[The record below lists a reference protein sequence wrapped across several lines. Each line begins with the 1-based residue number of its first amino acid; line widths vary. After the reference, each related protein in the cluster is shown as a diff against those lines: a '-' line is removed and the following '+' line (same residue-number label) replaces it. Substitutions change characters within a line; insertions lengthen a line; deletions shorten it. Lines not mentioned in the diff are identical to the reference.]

1 MQKGNS
7 FNDKKFITKGI
18 PCGNGFFVS
27 DYFVTTAHV
36 IDEAGSVEISKDI
49 CLENKNR
56 RI

>member
-36 IDEAGSVEISKDI
+36 IDEAGSVE
-49 CLENKNR
+49 N
-56 RI
+56 